1 MWAPRRAWYLLRVTP
16 STRPL
21 GAALGALCVLLLG
34 GCAGTQ
40 DEPATDAAQE
50 LLDSARDGDGARACD
65 LLAPATRS
73 ELESSSGSPCEE
85 AILEEDLG
93 EGTGDVR
100 VEVYDTSAQVKVG
113 GDTVFLSR
121 FDGRWLV
128 VAAACT
134 AVPARPYDC
143 SVGLP

>member
-1 MWAPRRAWYLLRVTP
+1 MLAGLPVA
-16 STRPL
+16 
-21 GAALGALCVLLLG
+21 LLLS

-40 DEPATDAAQE
+40 DAATGSVAEQ
-50 LLDSARDGDGARACD
+50 LLDAVGNGDGAAACD

-73 ELESSSGSPCEE
+73 ELESSSGSSCEE

-93 EGTGDVR
+93 DGSGPVR
-100 VEVYDTSAQVKVG
+100 EEVFDTAAQVKVG
-113 GDTVFLSR
+113 SDTVFLSR

-134 AVPARPYDC
+134 RTPGRPYDC
-143 SVGLP
+143 SIGLP